1 MPAMAQTED
10 IDSVDDNQVQIAYRT
25 IDKYD
30 LLGGVATLDFEE
42 LQKKNYINDL
52 NNTTLN
58 GYVAGFNG
66 NSLWGLDASNLLV
79 LVDGMPRDLNN
90 VISSEVKEITFLKGA
105 QAVVLY
111 GSRAANGV
119 IYITTKR
126 GGEGPLQI
134 NVRANTGWAVA
145 KSFPEY
151 LGAAEYMTLYNEAL
165 VNDRLDPI
173 YSQEQIYNTAAG
185 VNPYRYP
192 NVDMYSKD
200 YVKKAYN
207 RTDASL
213 EISGGNSRARFY
225 TNVNYFRQ
233 GSFLDF
239 GEAKKDYTDRF
250 SVRGNIDVNLTDWV
264 SAYVNA
270 AATYYNARAAHSND
284 TGDYWANAA
293 SLRPNRIAPLI
304 PLV

>member
-1 MPAMAQTED
+1 MISKYKKFLPVVAGAAMLGLSVPAMAQTED

-134 NVRANTGWAVA
+134 NVRANTGWGCRKVIPRI
-145 KSFPEY
+145 S
-151 LGAAEYMTLYNEAL
+151 
-165 VNDRLDPI
+165 RCCRI
-173 YSQEQIYNTAAG
+173 Y
-185 VNPYRYP
+185 
-192 NVDMYSKD
+192 D
-200 YVKKAYN
+200 
-207 RTDASL
+207 SL
-213 EISGGNSRARFY
+213 
-225 TNVNYFRQ
+225 
-233 GSFLDF
+233 
-239 GEAKKDYTDRF
+239 
-250 SVRGNIDVNLTDWV
+250 
-264 SAYVNA
+264 
-270 AATYYNARAAHSND
+270 
-284 TGDYWANAA
+284 
-293 SLRPNRIAPLI
+293 
-304 PLV
+304 

>member
-1 MPAMAQTED
+1 MISKYKKFLPVVAGAAMLGLSVPAMAQTED

-173 YSQEQIYNTAAG
+173 YSQEQIYNTAA
-185 VNPYRYP
+185 
-192 NVDMYSKD
+192 
-200 YVKKAYN
+200 
-207 RTDASL
+207 L
-213 EISGGNSRARFY
+213 E
-225 TNVNYFRQ
+225 
-233 GSFLDF
+233 
-239 GEAKKDYTDRF
+239 
-250 SVRGNIDVNLTDWV
+250 
-264 SAYVNA
+264 
-270 AATYYNARAAHSND
+270 
-284 TGDYWANAA
+284 
-293 SLRPNRIAPLI
+293 
-304 PLV
+304 